1 MLGSKEIGTTN
12 NADIYGTNK
21 DLYLSQKEREEM
33 LLQGIISAN
42 TSKDWIGAKNADG
55 TAITVTIQSNVI
67 KKTWGKVRHTFRV

>member
-42 TSKDWIGAKNADG
+42 TSQDWIGAKNADG

-67 KKTWGKVRHTFRV
+67 KKTWGKVRHTFRF

>member
-12 NADIYGTNK
+12 NADIYCTNK

-42 TSKDWIGAKNADG
+42 TSKDCIGAKNADG

-67 KKTWGKVRHTFRV
+67 KKTWGKVRHTFRF

>member
-12 NADIYGTNK
+12 NADIYGT
-21 DLYLSQKEREEM
+21 KEREEM

-67 KKTWGKVRHTFRV
+67 KKTWGKVRHTFRF